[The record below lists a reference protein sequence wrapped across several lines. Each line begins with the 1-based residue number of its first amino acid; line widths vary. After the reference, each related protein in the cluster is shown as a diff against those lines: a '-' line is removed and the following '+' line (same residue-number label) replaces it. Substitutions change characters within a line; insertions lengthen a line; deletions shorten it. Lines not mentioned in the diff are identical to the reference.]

1 MNLKYKLPKS
11 VVLVLLSVLTPL
23 VSFSQNSDLDKI
35 TLHDKT
41 TYTGKLVAQKP
52 GEYVRLVLEQT
63 TDTLQ
68 ISMDSIDEIAK
79 VPGTISPNPTHKNSS
94 ETSLYN
100 SNRFQTSLSYHQG
113 GGDVSFI
120 GFGLGMHYW
129 ISPAFAMGVTSSYL
143 GEVGSGA
150 ARSFQWQKIPLM
162 LESLYEYQKYADN
175 RMALYAKIGLG
186 YSFTLNGNYYDNF
199 LEDEY
204 RVTNGFAFN
213 PGLGFRY
220 NLFKNFG
227 GKLEVSYLMISDQN
241 KKATGE
247 KLSQLNWNAVMVKLA
262 VFF

>member
-1 MNLKYKLPKS
+1 MKNKLTATAFFWM
-11 VVLVLLSVLTPL
+11 LIN
-23 VSFSQNSDLDKI
+23 FAGFAQNTEWDKI
-35 TLHDKT
+35 TLTDKT
-41 TYTGKLVAQKP
+41 TYTGKLISQKP
-52 GEYVRLVLEQT
+52 GEHIRLVLENSK
-63 TDTLQ
+63 DTLL
-68 ISMDSIDEIAK
+68 ILMDNIDEISK
-79 VPGTISPNPTHKNSS
+79 VQGGTIVVAAPKSS
-94 ETSLYN
+94 VETQNYN
-100 SNRFQTSLSYHQG
+100 SNRFQTSLSYYQG

-129 ISPAFAMGVTSSYL
+129 LSSSFALGVSSSYL

-162 LESLYEYQKYADN
+162 VESIYEYQKYADN

-186 YSFTLNGNYYDNF
+186 YSFTLNGNYFDNF

-204 RVTNGFAFN
+204 RVTNGFVFN

-227 GKLEVSYLMISDQN
+227 GKLGVSYLMISDQN

-247 KLSQLNWNAVMVKLA
+247 KVSQLNWNVVMLKLTA
-262 VFF
+262 FF